1 MDSKLVVTY
10 KRKRLFSRRDNDCTD
25 LNPDAP
31 SETSESKTLKK
42 VNNREES
49 TTAEYVLRNKDTEF
63 GIRQEYS
70 EGNLVEDVVQ
80 CEFCDSNGE
89 CSELQRLLSACTK
102 QQDSSVSDQNEKDAK
117 KIKLSPISDV
127 EQITFQPNLL
137 SEGNSA
143 AEEKSAEPQSK
154 LLFVK
159 PSSEYGDKSEEKK
172 SILSPPILG
181 TLNLEETNKISK
193 DQRSSSCSNLVTK
206 RRLDSNL
213 ITFRRRVK
221 RNNNVA
227 THGIDSKDAEK
238 KQSDVDIANSCS
250 FSAPAPETAVIA
262 HVDESPHLP
271 QDTAK
276 DTPADVARE
285 EILSSAQGN
294 DSMDAQNSNHHINDV
309 KPENIPNDDVD
320 TVKVPSDASGKKD
333 SLLPLDL
340 SISPHAALDIDCN
353 RPLDCGSD
361 ENHSIPTALRDKGK
375 FVIDQSPPTSV
386 GPTPSKNNYFQLFP
400 ENRTNDVAQKV
411 GPLRPPPTSQH
422 SSYFNSGHAAYS
434 SPNAWPNIQLQQQQ
448 PREAFHEFLQQ
459 PNLNRAESSFSR
471 QKMTMLDNALTRARA
486 VRGSNRSSFLDRFE
500 PPIIWSEEELDCLWI
515 GVRRHGKGNWD
526 SIRMD
531 RRLIFSPWKT
541 AHDLAERWLH
551 EQARIFSYNNPVPQ
565 VHYAGPPDHWSSH
578 FTNPLGEARQSYGG
592 GSHQRPLLH
601 HPPTTNNKKLEKQST
616 NVGSSSNAG
625 QVKGNLPHWLKEA
638 VQIPSCGMRW
648 QNQPNFQ
655 STEYPN
661 KRATTTTNAPLVI
674 GNVSKKKEL
683 IVITSDA
690 SSEETISDDRGG
702 RP

>member
-49 TTAEYVLRNKDTEF
+49 TTAEYVLRDKDTEF
-63 GIRQEYS
+63 GIHQEYS

-80 CEFCDSNGE
+80 CEFCDSHGE
-89 CSELQRLLSACTK
+89 CSELHRLLSACTK
-102 QQDSSVSDQNEKDAK
+102 QQDSSVSDENEKDAK
-117 KIKLSPISDV
+117 KMKFSPTSDV
-127 EQITFQPNLL
+127 EQITVQPNLL
-137 SEGNSA
+137 SEGNNA
-143 AEEKSAEPQSK
+143 AEEKSAELQSK

-172 SILSPPILG
+172 SISSPPILG
-181 TLNLEETNKISK
+181 TLNLGETDKISK
-193 DQRSSSCSNLVTK
+193 DQRSSSCSNLATK

-213 ITFRRRVK
+213 ITFRRRAK
-221 RNNNVA
+221 RSNNVA
-227 THGIDSKDAEK
+227 TRGIDSKDAEK
-238 KQSDVDIANSCS
+238 KQSDVDIDNSCS

-271 QDTAK
+271 QETAK
-276 DTPADVARE
+276 DAPADVAHAE
-285 EILSSAQGN
+285 VLSSLQGN
-294 DSMDAQNSNHHINDV
+294 VSMDAQNNNHHINDK
-309 KPENIPNDDVD
+309 KPENISNDDMA
-320 TVKVPSDASGKKD
+320 TVRVRSDASGKKD
-333 SLLPLDL
+333 SLLSLEL
-340 SISPHAALDIDCN
+340 SISRNAALDIDCN

-361 ENHSIPTALRDKGK
+361 ENHTIPTALRDKGK
-375 FVIDQSPPTSV
+375 LVIESPPTSA
-386 GPTPSKNNYFQLFP
+386 GPTSYKNSYFQLFP
-400 ENRTNDVAQKV
+400 ENRTDDVAQKV

-422 SSYFNSGHAAYS
+422 SSYFHSGHAAYS
-434 SPNAWPNIQLQQQQ
+434 SSFAWPNIQLQQQQ
-448 PREAFHEFLQQ
+448 PREASHEFLQH

-486 VRGSNRSSFLDRFE
+486 VRGSNQSSFLDRFE
-500 PPIIWSEEELDCLWI
+500 APTIWSEEELDCLWI

-541 AHDLAERWLH
+541 AHDLAERWLY
-551 EQARIFSYNNPVPQ
+551 EQARIFSFNNPAPQ
-565 VHYAGPPDHWSSH
+565 GHYAGPPEHWSSH
-578 FTNPLGEARQSYGG
+578 FINPLGEARQSYGG

-601 HPPTTNNKKLEKQST
+601 HPPMTNNKKLEKQST

-638 VQIPSCGMRW
+638 VQVPSSGMRW

-661 KRATTTTNAPLVI
+661 KRATTTNAPLVI

>member
-10 KRKRLFSRRDNDCTD
+10 KRKRLFSRRYNDCTD

-49 TTAEYVLRNKDTEF
+49 TTAEYVLRKDTEF
-63 GIRQEYS
+63 GIHQEYS

-80 CEFCDSNGE
+80 CEFCDSHGE
-89 CSELQRLLSACTK
+89 CSELHRLLSACTK
-102 QQDSSVSDQNEKDAK
+102 QQDSSVSDENEKDAK
-117 KIKLSPISDV
+117 KMKFSPTSDV
-127 EQITFQPNLL
+127 EQITVQPKLL
-137 SEGNSA
+137 SEGNNA

-172 SILSPPILG
+172 SISSPPILG
-181 TLNLEETNKISK
+181 TLNLEETDKISK
-193 DQRSSSCSNLVTK
+193 DQRSSSCSNLATK

-221 RNNNVA
+221 RSNNVA
-227 THGIDSKDAEK
+227 TRGIDSKDAEK

-262 HVDESPHLP
+262 HVDKSPLLP
-271 QDTAK
+271 QETAT
-276 DTPADVARE
+276 DTPADVAQV
-285 EILSSAQGN
+285 EILSSLQGN
-294 DSMDAQNSNHHINDV
+294 VSMDAQNNNHHINDK
-309 KPENIPNDDVD
+309 KPENISNDDVATVRVRSD
-320 TVKVPSDASGKKD
+320 TSGKKD
-333 SLLPLDL
+333 SLLSLDL
-340 SISPHAALDIDCN
+340 SISRNAALDIDCN

-361 ENHSIPTALRDKGK
+361 ENHTIPTALRDKGK
-375 FVIDQSPPTSV
+375 LVIESPPTSA
-386 GPTPSKNNYFQLFP
+386 GPTSYKNSYFQLFP
-400 ENRTNDVAQKV
+400 ENRTDDVPQKV

-434 SPNAWPNIQLQQQQ
+434 SSYAWPNIQLQQQQ
-448 PREAFHEFLQQ
+448 PREAFHEFLQH

-500 PPIIWSEEELDCLWI
+500 PPTIWSEEELDCLWI

-541 AHDLAERWLH
+541 AHDLAERWLY
-551 EQARIFSYNNPVPQ
+551 EQARIFSYNNPAPQ
-565 VHYAGPPDHWSSH
+565 VHYAGPPQDHWSSH
-578 FTNPLGEARQSYGG
+578 FTNPPGDARQSYAG
-592 GSHQRPLLH
+592 GSLHRPLLH
-601 HPPTTNNKKLEKQST
+601 HPPMTNNKKLEKQST

-638 VQIPSCGMRW
+638 VQVPSSGMRW

-661 KRATTTTNAPLVI
+661 KRATTTNAPLVI
-674 GNVSKKKEL
+674 GNASKKKEL